1 MLAVYLFLPIVVI
14 ATFAIGRT
22 LRTTNDEARRLRVAL
37 QELGQLRPALAEVQ
51 SEADRT
57 RQAFEQLRRR

>member
-22 LRTTNDEARRLRVAL
+22 LRTTNDEARRLRLAL